1 MSFGEIMLFIGALLV
16 MGVGLLGVIIPI
28 IPGLP
33 LIWLTVLGYAMLT
46 DFQSISREFLL
57 SSAVLVVVITIF
69 QHLFSVYG
77 AKRYGASRWG
87 TFGAFVGMVA
97 GLFLGSIA
105 GLIIGPLIGA
115 VVFELLVGKSFGD
128 SLKAGFGTFVGFLV
142 GTIMHLIASVIL
154 IGLFVYLVLFA

>member
-1 MSFGEIMLFIGALLV
+1 MLFIAALLV
-16 MGVGLLGVIIPI
+16 MGIGLLGVLIPI

-33 LIWLTVLGYAMLT
+33 LIWLTVLGYALLT
-46 DFQSISREFLL
+46 DFHAISREFLL
-57 SSAVLVVVITIF
+57 SSAVLVVVITIL

-87 TFGAFVGMVA
+87 TFGAFVGMVV

-105 GLIIGPLIGA
+105 GVIIGPLIGA
-115 VVFELLVGKSFGD
+115 VAFELLAGKSFSG
-128 SLKAGFGTFVGFLV
+128 SLQAGFGTFIGFLF
-142 GTIMHLIASVIL
+142 GTVMHLIASAVL